1 VSQKH
6 SPHSSRRSTSSSSA
20 RAAWIEPS
28 PPLAASPGAEW
39 SALLR
44 QLLSFSAAQRVRV
57 TAVSGEI
64 HLGALGVIE
73 RGATRIHQLTS
84 SGVVH
89 PAPPAWGV
97 AGLER
102 LARRPARPAPDI
114 SARLLPLPGHGRRLL
129 RARNWL
135 ELELADDALA
145 ATWHGEGVAP
155 IQLSLGAQD
164 G

>member
-1 VSQKH
+1 LTLLERAFDLIPGHQTWQDDLVDQW
-6 SPHSSRRSTSSSSA
+6 PSRA
-20 RAAWIEPS
+20 HWD
-28 PPLAASPGAEW
+28 EW
-39 SALLR
+39 GALLR
-44 QLLSFSAAQRVRV
+44 QLLSFSAANRVRV
-57 TAVSGEI
+57 SAVSGEI

-129 RARNWL
+129 HARNWL
-135 ELELADDALA
+135 ELELVDDALA